1 MLGTL
6 NIGVFFALLFFA
18 AYRLPGGV
26 VATLGAVQPL
36 VVAGLSVALLGER
49 LRVRTVVAGL
59 VAVAGVALLV
69 LRAAVGIDGAGVV
82 AGVAATAAM
91 ALGVVLTKRWGRP
104 VPLLTFTG
112 WQLAAGGI
120 LLAPLT
126 LAAEGPPAGL
136 SAVNLAG
143 FAYLALV
150 NTAIGYALWFRGLER
165 LPAAHVSFLG
175 LLSPVV
181 AASAG
186 WLVLGQDLNG
196 LQLLGMALALG
207 SLVAAQRAPV
217 RRDIAAPR
225 AAAAT
230 SAHSAVV
237 TRVPAPPGSY
247 GPGRMAVGVIAS
259 TGKASA
265 STSTSASLTRRRSPR
280 VSVPTTPIDPTTVR
294 KAVRRS
300 AGSVISS
307 ASPEIS
313 APGSRT
319 STWGSA
325 TALRN
330 QCASRP

>member
-1 MLGTL
+1 VFRSPVFRSSVFRLTAVTALAPALWGTTYLVTTQLLPPDRPLLAGTLRALPAGLLLVAAGRRLPRGAWWGKAVVLGTL

-69 LRAAVGIDGAGVV
+69 LRAAVGLDGAGVV

-112 WQLAAGGI
+112 WQLAAGGL
-120 LLAPLT
+120 LLAPLAV
-126 LAAEGPPAGL
+126 AAEGLPAGL
-136 SAVNLAG
+136 SAANLGG

-150 NTAIGYALWFRGLER
+150 NTAFAYALWFRGLER

-196 LQLLGMALALG
+196 WQLLGMALALG
-207 SLVAAQRAPV
+207 SLVAAQRTPG
-217 RRDIAAPR
+217 RRDITAPR

-230 SAHSAVV
+230 SAQIAVV
-237 TRVPAPPGSY
+237 TRVPAPPGS
-247 GPGRMAVGVIAS
+247 
-259 TGKASA
+259 
-265 STSTSASLTRRRSPR
+265 
-280 VSVPTTPIDPTTVR
+280 
-294 KAVRRS
+294 
-300 AGSVISS
+300 
-307 ASPEIS
+307 
-313 APGSRT
+313 
-319 STWGSA
+319 
-325 TALRN
+325 
-330 QCASRP
+330 